1 MSQKKEELSL
11 EEQVARIRAK
21 RSKGN
26 KYLKARGV
34 LNTVFL
40 VLAGIGVVWYFCTEE
55 QKLWALGVVAFA
67 MFLKVIE
74 FILRFM
80 F

>member
-1 MSQKKEELSL
+1 MSSKDEELSL

-21 RSKGN
+21 RSKGSRFQ
-26 KYLKARGV
+26 KAREV

-40 VLAGIGVVWYFCTEE
+40 ILAAIGVVWYFCTDEN
-55 QKLWALGVVAFA
+55 KLLALGVVALA
-67 MFLKVIE
+67 MLLKVIE
-74 FILRFM
+74 FILRFL

>member
-1 MSQKKEELSL
+1 MSQKEEELSL

>member
-1 MSQKKEELSL
+1 MNQKDEELSL

-21 RSKGN
+21 RSKGQ
-26 KYLKARGV
+26 KFQKARGM

-40 VLAGIGVVWYFCTEE
+40 LLAGIGVVWYFCTEE
-55 QKLWALGVVAFA
+55 QKLWALGLVAFA

>member
-1 MSQKKEELSL
+1 MSQKEEELSL

-55 QKLWALGVVAFA
+55 QKLWALSVVAFA